1 MSLTII
7 YDLFDGN
14 GTLGGPFGPYTDS
27 DPAIAS
33 RWRTGGFEYFAGCPI
48 PPTVQV
54 SGGAFV
60 RSFASGAQGVT
71 PAIMGKI
78 MNTSDYLSRLAG
90 NATNDKVAEIET
102 SLVWRQQ
109 SDQFTYTSSG
119 ATTTVPNHSTFL
131 GLVLA
136 GTLLGVAGYAVLVT
150 RTGGASP
157 STTGRLVK
165 IDTTSSFASPT
176 FSDIGG
182 AAVTL
187 PNATNG
193 ERWTLKAR
201 VTWFAPT
208 FTLASITATFIDA
221 TGTNHVIGLPSGQNS
236 ATFGTNTGQG
246 ALATWSAGQLYV
258 GFINRPGW
266 RVIQPNISTSVLPGG
281 FTVLVAPNQF
291 ERLRV
296 RDVGPL
302 ANLTTSTPAYT
313 FAPSVTYSAASVSTE
328 TNASAY
334 SLTVQPSFSQETVDQ
349 WAVAD
354 FYSDSGDRVAF
365 PLQTKRRRRWSFRWT
380 ALDDS
385 EKATLA
391 TLNANVKGRFST
403 WSWTDPETAV
413 AVNVRFTSDIEF
425 QKIGPTAWSA
435 AANVEEVL

>member
-1 MSLTII
+1 MSLTLI
-7 YDLFDGN
+7 YENFPGTTDLASPWTNVN
-14 GTLGGPFGPYTDS
+14 GIWTSYAVVNYTGTTTL
-27 DPAIAS
+27 
-33 RWRTGGFEYFAGCPI
+33 
-48 PPTVQV
+48 PPTL
-54 SGGAFV
+54 AYT
-60 RSFASGAQGVT
+60 SGA
-71 PAIMGKI
+71 AILANITTGFFGSSPSTAPPRPMGKTI
-78 MNTSDYLSRLAG
+78 LATNWFDQLAG
-90 NATNDKVAEIET
+90 DATNDKVAEV
-102 SLVWRQQ
+102 SCDLVWR
-109 SDQFTYTSSG
+109 DQTDQYTYTSGGSP
-119 ATTTVPNHSTFL
+119 TTIANNSTFL
-131 GLVLA
+131 GLIFA
-136 GTLLGVAGYAVLVT
+136 GTSSGLGGYAVLVT

-165 IDTTSSFASPT
+165 IDTASSFASPT

-208 FTLASITATFIDA
+208 FTIASILATFVDA

-246 ALATWSAGQLYV
+246 ALASWSAGQLYV
-258 GFINRPGW
+258 GFLERDGSFKPGISQSATV
-266 RVIQPNISTSVLPGG
+266 RV
-281 FTVLVAPNQF
+281 ACANQF

-425 QKIGPTAWSA
+425 QKIGPTTWSA

>member
-1 MSLTII
+1 VSLTLI
-7 YDLFDGN
+7 YENFPGTTDLASPWTNVN
-14 GTLGGPFGPYTDS
+14 GIWTQRAVINYTGPSSTY
-27 DPAIAS
+27 
-33 RWRTGGFEYFAGCPI
+33 EY
-48 PPTVQV
+48 
-54 SGGAFV
+54 
-60 RSFASGAQGVT
+60 ASGA
-71 PAIMGKI
+71 AILANIGTGFFGGTAVRPMGKTI
-78 MNTSDYLSRLAG
+78 LATNWFNQLAG
-90 NATNDKVAEIET
+90 DATNDKIAEV
-102 SLVWRQQ
+102 SCDLVWR
-109 SDQFTYTSSG
+109 F
-119 ATTTVPNHSTFL
+119 VPNATDTTFL
-131 GLVLA
+131 GLIFA
-136 GTLLGVAGYAVLVT
+136 GTSSGLGGYAVLVT
-150 RTGGASP
+150 RTTSP
-157 STTGRLVK
+157 TTTTGRLVK

-176 FSDIGG
+176 FTNIGG

-208 FTLASITATFIDA
+208 FTIASILATFVDA

-246 ALATWSAGQLYV
+246 SLATWSAGQLYV
-258 GFINRPGW
+258 GFLERDGSSSSGVSSSATI
-266 RVIQPNISTSVLPGG
+266 RVASSH
-281 FTVLVAPNQF
+281 QF

-334 SLTVQPSFSQETVDQ
+334 SLAVQPSFSQETVDQ